1 MQFGGEFGFYD
12 SVLYE
17 SDLFN
22 GECSPILG
30 GAPVSRKGSLYRIF
44 FICGRC
50 EYIAYVRGSTLDLIP
65 QLH

>member
-22 GECSPILG
+22 GECNPILG
-30 GAPVSRKGSLYRIF
+30 GAPVYQEKANYIGF
-44 FICGRC
+44 FS
-50 EYIAYVRGSTLDLIP
+50 YVGGVNTLHMLGEVLLI
-65 QLH
+65 